1 MEPDYTLWE
10 THPQGREILKQISQ
24 PIVAQVAPE
33 EVQYLDEFADEFIED
48 PAPPDLSSEDGDVV
62 LGSGLNEILTFAS
75 PAVFAMLTVVM
86 SQFIREI
93 LTQLGQESIREA
105 VAVFLEWLKKKFTRD
120 GNVPTESS
128 TDQPDPPIPPSITV
142 VINIDNRQQTVMLGA
157 DTLQAVIATG
167 KKYGLSEDQAT
178 RVAKL
183 IVTQLQSEDNATEAP
198 DQTQ

>member
-1 MEPDYTLWE
+1 M
-10 THPQGREILKQISQ
+10 
-24 PIVAQVAPE
+24 AQVAPE

-48 PAPPDLSSEDGDVV
+48 PTPPDLSSEDGDVV

-75 PAVFAMLTVVM
+75 PAVFAMLTLVM
-86 SQFIREI
+86 SQVTREI

-120 GNVPTESS
+120 ENATTEAS
-128 TDQPDPPIPPSITV
+128 TATASADQPAPPIPPSITV

-167 KKYGLSEDQAT
+167 VVLHT
-178 RVAKL
+178 
-183 IVTQLQSEDNATEAP
+183 IVVLWYTA
-198 DQTQ
+198 